1 MTSDT
6 IAKTCANVDGINR
19 RELRQ
24 QEDSSNGF
32 FNSVTNR
39 ELRTASAS
47 CPSSLNLD
55 SDVFS
60 SVDIG
65 SVSTPGETSYSDY
78 GVWNIKGN
86 GYICG
91 GCARDKIH
99 YTYYHH
105 PSNGSIDARIFV
117 RSFTTGTE
125 GTPRAGLMI
134 RKRLTETSEHY
145 SLVVTRNKDTGINQ
159 LDEIRKWRTRKANSI
174 DSTPL
179 SSIGDGGVWLR
190 IAKAADIPQF
200 HSYYSLESNPT
211 EADWV
216 TISTTKTFYSYYG
229 GPTEISSVGDF
240 HVGVA
245 VGSREGDV
253 LKGESW

>member
-32 FNSVTNR
+32 LNSVTNR

-65 SVSTPGETSYSDY
+65 SVSTPGEISYSDY

-86 GYICG
+86 GYISLG
-91 GCARDKIH
+91 KDKFH

-117 RSFTTGTE
+117 RSFTGTQSNA
-125 GTPRAGLMI
+125 RAGLMI
-134 RKRLTETSEHY
+134 RKRLTAGSGHY
-145 SLVVTRNKDTGINQ
+145 SLVVIGTNKVQEMRRWRNGKGT
-159 LDEIRKWRTRKANSI
+159 SI
-174 DSTPL
+174 DSTPV

-216 TISTTKTFYSYYG
+216 TISTTKTFWEYYSDG
-229 GPTEISSVGDF
+229 TSEVASVGDF

-245 VGSREGDV
+245 VAGREGDV